1 MTMLGDED
9 RGYNAGYSF
18 LGRMFALG
26 QVQGIIA
33 AVDKEMGI
41 KYHQPGFFD

>member
-1 MTMLGDED
+1 
-9 RGYNAGYSF
+9 
-18 LGRMFALG
+18 MFALG

-41 KYHQPGFFD
+41 KFHQPGFFD